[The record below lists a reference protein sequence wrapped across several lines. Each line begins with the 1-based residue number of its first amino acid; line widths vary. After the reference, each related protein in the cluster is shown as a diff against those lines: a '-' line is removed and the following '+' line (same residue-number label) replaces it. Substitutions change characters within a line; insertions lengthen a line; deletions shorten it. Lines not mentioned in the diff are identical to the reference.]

1 MQEGGSAPTD
11 LGDNDF
17 FLDSIS
23 AGRNGKRVRSRF
35 VGEYVWGKKDSKPLK
50 TYVSSYLQG
59 STRLVLVL
67 EILPIPLRCFKQISN
82 PHATSQHVKT
92 ALLSFA
98 HLIITKQRVF
108 DRADSASVTYGVIH
122 LVVLGEGEIVVEKN
136 CGTRGRGKR
145 RRMKS

>member
-17 FLDSIS
+17 FLDSITW
-23 AGRNGKRVRSRF
+23 NGKRVRSRF

-59 STRLVLVL
+59 LTRLVLVL
-67 EILPIPLRCFKQISN
+67 EILPIPLCCFKQIN

-92 ALLSFA
+92 ALLSFV
-98 HLIITKQRVF
+98 HLTIIKQRVF
-108 DRADSASVTYGVIH
+108 DRADSASVTYGVIY
-122 LVVLGEGEIVVEKN
+122 LIVLGEGGN
-136 CGTRGRGKR
+136 CG
-145 RRMKS
+145 

>member
-17 FLDSIS
+17 FLDSIT
-23 AGRNGKRVRSRF
+23 AGWNGKRVRSRF

-67 EILPIPLRCFKQISN
+67 DIIPMPLCCFKQISN
-82 PHATSQHVKT
+82 PHATSQHVQS

-108 DRADSASVTYGVIH
+108 DRADSASVTYGVIY
-122 LVVLGEGEIVVEKN
+122 LVVLGEGGN
-136 CGTRGRGKR
+136 CG
-145 RRMKS
+145 